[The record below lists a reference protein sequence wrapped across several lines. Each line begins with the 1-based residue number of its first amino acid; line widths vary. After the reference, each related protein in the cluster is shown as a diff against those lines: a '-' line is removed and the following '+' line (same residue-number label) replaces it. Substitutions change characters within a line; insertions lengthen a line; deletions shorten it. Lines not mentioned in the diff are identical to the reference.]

1 MLGHRLQAEYSNKER
16 GQEALFF
23 FCLGGARALR
33 AELRIIPHSAQFVKS
48 FLKNF
53 FKNYFSQKY

>member
-1 MLGHRLQAEYSNKER
+1 LGTGYKPSTVTRR

-33 AELRIIPHSAQFVKS
+33 AELRIIPHPAQFVKS